1 MKKWAIFSDVD
12 GTIYPFPSKELSEI
26 NQNKVKEVVS
36 KGVEFVINT
45 GNGPYQKIKKLA
57 ASLDS
62 RYIICSNGALIFDN
76 ETKEILNIEYIPLT
90 EAQKIW
96 DLADE
101 VGIGLY
107 YFGTHQYYL
116 KNPAKEFKEFIT
128 NFCEYNQWIET
139 GIIPNDLHK
148 IETYGTKEKMK
159 EFYDKAIQRNIDL
172 NIVLLDSHIEITKT
186 GISKG
191 SGVKWLCEN
200 ILNTSIENVMSIGD
214 SQNDISMF
222 EITGYSYAMENTDSY
237 SRKFAKY
244 FTSTVEQ
251 NGLAE
256 AIDDYLY
263 RSDFELKRAIS
274 QGKIKK

>member
-45 GNGPYQKIKKLA
+45 GNGPYKKIQKLA
-57 ASLDS
+57 ASLDG